1 MTDIDAMKL
10 ALFALDIVKIHYT
23 QSRHINEAITALKER
38 LAQPE
43 QTEVQQLIA
52 LVRAQQITIDKLEMA
67 LADHAMRETRRLGQE
82 IEQEPV
88 AWRDV
93 IVVNLVREG
102 INKHRARELAEHFIK
117 LTTPPAPQRT
127 WVGLTEEDRAKILSR
142 KWWDFED
149 EFDVDG
155 FLRLAE
161 AKLKK
166 KNT

>member
-1 MTDIDAMKL
+1 MTDKEAMKL

-38 LAQPE
+38 LADSMQ
-43 QTEVQQLIA
+43 EVQ
-52 LVRAQQITIDKLEMA
+52 
-67 LADHAMRETRRLGQE
+67 RLGQE

-88 AWRDV
+88 GMVQDLFTYTAWEKLDV
-93 IVVNLVREG
+93 RGSTKVYLDI
-102 INKHRARELAEHFIK
+102 
-117 LTTPPAPQRT
+117 PPQRT

-161 AKLKK
+161 AKLKE